1 MTSLNLASV
10 LEHSATLT
18 PDAVAIVFGDARITY
33 AQLDGQASQ
42 VAAGLVA
49 LGIAPGDHVALS
61 CPNIPAFPV
70 AYFGILKAGAVVVPF
85 NVLLKPREIAYHLRD
100 SGARALIAFEGTPE
114 LPIAQMARAGCDEAG
129 CPIFIVITTDPAA
142 PSAVSPALTLGQIM
156 HTHAGRFEARGCR
169 PDDTAVIL
177 YTSGTSG
184 QPKGAE
190 LTHANMISNAIASHD
205 MFRPAMR
212 GGLEQEVDPDH
223 AAAVPLDGPDLPD
236 EHRPLRRAPARPLPR
251 FEPRRRLELMAREQ
265 IGFWIGVPTMFWSL
279 LQHVA
284 AGGVD
289 PTGIARHLRLCVSGG
304 APMPHDVMRR
314 FEDNFQVRILEGY
327 GLSETSPVVSFNQLQ
342 RPSKPGTVG
351 LPIFGVSVACVDE
364 QDVPVATGERGEVVV
379 RGPNVMKGYY
389 NRPAETAEAFR
400 NGWFHTGDIG
410 TLDADGYLTIVDRRS
425 DMILRGGF
433 NVYPREIE
441 EVMMTHPAVALV
453 AVIGVPDDRLGEEVK
468 ALVVR
473 RPGVEVTERGLID
486 WCKEQL
492 RGLQVPTPRGVP
504 RGAAGRRHRQDPQAR
519 APSHPLLIRVPH
531 RARSAAARFRHTRP
545 PSCRRCAA
553 WPLPCRAGDGREPSA
568 RRVWGGGIPTGQR
581 FRRMPMP
588 TCRELMTREP
598 VCCEPMTR
606 SPRWRS

>member
-10 LEHSATLT
+10 LEHTATLT
-18 PDAVAIVFGDARITY
+18 PDAVAIVFGDAHITY
-33 AQLDGQASQ
+33 GQLDAQASK

-70 AYFGILKAGAVVVPF
+70 AYFGILKAGAVVVPI

-100 SGARALIAFEGTPE
+100 SDARALIAFEGTPE
-114 LPIAQMARAGCDEAG
+114 LPIAQMARAGCDEAE
-129 CPIFIVITTDPAA
+129 CPLFIVITADPAA

-156 HTHAGRFEARGCR
+156 HTHAGRFEARPCR

-184 QPKGAE
+184 QAKGAE

-212 GGLEQEVDPDH
+212 GGLEQDSTLITL
-223 AAAVPLDGPDLPD
+223 PLFHSTAQTCLMNMGFYGG
-236 EHRPLRRAPARPLPR
+236 LRIVLCPR
-251 FEPRRRLELMAREQ
+251 FEPRTCLELMEREQ
-265 IGFWIGVPTMFWSL
+265 IGFWIGVPTMYWSV
-279 LQHVA
+279 LQHVST
-284 AGGVD
+284 GGVN
-289 PTGIARHLRLCVSGG
+289 PNGIARHLRLCVSGG

-314 FEDNFQVRILEGY
+314 FEATFQVRILEGY

-342 RPSKPGTVG
+342 RPTKPGTVG
-351 LPIFGVSVACVDE
+351 LPIFGVSVACVDDH
-364 QDVPVATGERGEVVV
+364 DVPVATGERGEVVV

-389 NRPAETAEAFR
+389 NRPVETAEAFR

-453 AVIGVPDDRLGEEVK
+453 AVVGVPDDRLGEEIK

-473 RPGVEVTERGLID
+473 RPGVEITEAALID
-486 WCKEQL
+486 WCREQ
-492 RGLQVPTPRGVP
+492 
-504 RGAAGRRHRQDPQAR
+504 
-519 APSHPLLIRVPH
+519 
-531 RARSAAARFRHTRP
+531 
-545 PSCRRCAA
+545 CAA
-553 WPLPCRAGDGREPSA
+553 YKYPRHVEFRDALPVGA
-568 RRVWGGGIPTGQR
+568 TGKILK
-581 FRRMPMP
+581 
-588 TCRELMTREP
+588 RELRQP
-598 VCCEPMTR
+598 A
-606 SPRWRS
+606 S